1 MLHVVLSALYKF
13 LKMVF
18 FIYFI
23 TNFVACIYFA
33 IDYAYYM
40 EKGFY
45 FQNGYLWL
53 TGSSTT
59 GYMDIIE
66 SFSW

>member
-1 MLHVVLSALYKF
+1 
-13 LKMVF
+13 MVF